1 VSAPFAGTGGAG
13 TVEEVYARLLE
24 RAPENRMAPR
34 LDAMRR
40 TMEVLG
46 EPQRAAPV
54 IHLTGTN
61 GKTSTARMVEALLLA
76 HDLRVG
82 RYTSPHLSR
91 VTERISVDGAPVDDE
106 TFVRVFGEI
115 APYLG
120 FVDAELAERGE
131 PRLSYFETVTALAF
145 AVFADAPVDVVV
157 LEVGIGGSWDATNVA
172 DAAVSVVTPIDL
184 DHTDLLGDTLGEIA
198 AEKAGILKP
207 GGFLV
212 SAAQDPEAAEV
223 LLARAREL
231 GVPFRFGGV
240 EFGVEARATAVGGQ
254 VLTLQ
259 GLAGRYPEVLLPLF
273 GAHQAENAALALAA
287 VEAFLGGGE
296 KELNPE
302 LVRTGLG
309 AVESP
314 GRLELARKAPP
325 VVLDA
330 AHNPHGLTAAAAA
343 LKEAF
348 TFGKLNLV
356 VGMLREKDAEAM
368 LRVLLD
374 EYEEFHTEF
383 WFTRSSSPR
392 AVDPQ
397 ELVELAVDLGF
408 PEDVVHAVPQLDDA
422 MTEAVQDA
430 AARPEFD
437 GAVLVTGS
445 ITVVGEARTLLG
457 L

>member
-1 VSAPFAGTGGAG
+1 MSAPFAGTGGAG

-157 LEVGIGGSWDATNVA
+157 D
-172 DAAVSVVTPIDL
+172 
-184 DHTDLLGDTLGEIA
+184 
-198 AEKAGILKP
+198 
-207 GGFLV
+207 
-212 SAAQDPEAAEV
+212 
-223 LLARAREL
+223 
-231 GVPFRFGGV
+231 
-240 EFGVEARATAVGGQ
+240 
-254 VLTLQ
+254 
-259 GLAGRYPEVLLPLF
+259 
-273 GAHQAENAALALAA
+273 
-287 VEAFLGGGE
+287 
-296 KELNPE
+296 
-302 LVRTGLG
+302 
-309 AVESP
+309 
-314 GRLELARKAPP
+314 
-325 VVLDA
+325 
-330 AHNPHGLTAAAAA
+330 
-343 LKEAF
+343 F
-348 TFGKLNLV
+348 T
-356 VGMLREKDAEAM
+356 
-368 LRVLLD
+368 
-374 EYEEFHTEF
+374 
-383 WFTRSSSPR
+383 
-392 AVDPQ
+392 
-397 ELVELAVDLGF
+397 
-408 PEDVVHAVPQLDDA
+408 
-422 MTEAVQDA
+422 
-430 AARPEFD
+430 
-437 GAVLVTGS
+437 
-445 ITVVGEARTLLG
+445 
-457 L
+457 

>member
-1 VSAPFAGTGGAG
+1 
-13 TVEEVYARLLE
+13 
-24 RAPENRMAPR
+24 
-34 LDAMRR
+34 
-40 TMEVLG
+40 
-46 EPQRAAPV
+46 
-54 IHLTGTN
+54 
-61 GKTSTARMVEALLLA
+61 
-76 HDLRVG
+76 
-82 RYTSPHLSR
+82 
-91 VTERISVDGAPVDDE
+91 
-106 TFVRVFGEI
+106 
-115 APYLG
+115 
-120 FVDAELAERGE
+120 VDAELAERGE

-172 DAAVSVVTPIDL
+172 DAAVSVVTPVDL
-184 DHTDLLGDTLGEIA
+184 DHTDMLGDTLGEIA
-198 AEKAGILKP
+198 TEKAGILKP

-223 LLARAREL
+223 LLSRAREL

-273 GAHQAENAALALAA
+273 GVHQAENAALAVAA
-287 VEAFLGGGE
+287 VEAFLGGGG

-356 VGMLREKDAEAM
+356 VGVLQEKDAEAM

>member
-1 VSAPFAGTGGAG
+1 MSAAFAQAG
-13 TVEEVYARLLE
+13 DAATVEEVYARLLE
-24 RAPENRMAPR
+24 RAPEHRMAPR
-34 LDAMRR
+34 LHAVRR
-40 TMEVLG
+40 AVEVLG

-61 GKTSTARMVEALLLA
+61 GKTSTARMIEALLLA

-91 VTERISVDGAPVDDE
+91 VTERISVDGAPVGDE

-115 APYLG
+115 APYLA

-131 PRLSYFETVTALAF
+131 QRLTYFETVTVLAF

-172 DAAVSVVTPIDL
+172 DAEVSVVTPIDL
-184 DHTDLLGDTLGEIA
+184 DHTDMLGETLEEIA
-198 AEKAGILKP
+198 REKSGILKP
-207 GGFLV
+207 AGFLV
-212 SAAQDPEAAEV
+212 SSAQNSEAAGV
-223 LLARAREL
+223 LLERAREL

-240 EFGVEARATAVGGQ
+240 EFGVESRATAVGGQ
-254 VLTLQ
+254 VLTVQ
-259 GLAGRYPEVLLPLF
+259 GLAGRYPDLLLPLF
-273 GAHQAENAALALAA
+273 GAHQAENAATAVAA

-296 KELNPE
+296 KALDVD

-314 GRLELARKAPP
+314 GRLELARKSPP

-330 AHNPHGLTAAAAA
+330 AHNPHGLTASAAA

-348 TFGKLNLV
+348 NFGKLNLV
-356 VGMLREKDAEAM
+356 VGVLQEKDAEAM

-392 AVDPQ
+392 AVDAQ
-397 ELVELAVDLGF
+397 ELAELAVDLGF
-408 PEDVVHAVPQLDDA
+408 PEDVVHAVAQLDDA
-422 MTEAVQDA
+422 VAEAVQDA

>member
-1 VSAPFAGTGGAG
+1 MSAPFADTGDA
-13 TVEEVYARLLE
+13 TSVEDVYDRLLA

-40 TMEVLG
+40 AMEVLG

-82 RYTSPHLSR
+82 RYTSPHLAR
-91 VTERISVDGAPVDDE
+91 VTERISVDGAPVDDD
-106 TFVRVFGEI
+106 TFVRVYNEI
-115 APYLG
+115 APYLS

-131 PRLSYFETVTALAF
+131 PRMSYFETVTALAF
-145 AVFADAPVDVVV
+145 AVFADAPVVVVV

-184 DHTDLLGDTLGEIA
+184 DHTDMLGDTLEDIA
-198 AEKAGILKP
+198 REKSGILKEH
-207 GGFLV
+207 GYLV
-212 SAAQDPEAAEV
+212 SAAQDPGAAQV
-223 LLARAREL
+223 LLERAREL
-231 GVPFRFGGV
+231 GIPFRFGGV
-240 EFGVEARATAVGGQ
+240 EFAVEARATAVGGQ
-254 VLTLQ
+254 VLTVR
-259 GLAGRYPEVLLPLF
+259 GLAGRYPDLLLPLF
-273 GAHQAENAALALAA
+273 GAHQAENAAVAVAA

-296 KELNPE
+296 QELNPE
-302 LVRTGLG
+302 LVRIGLG

-330 AHNPHGLTAAAAA
+330 AHNPHGLRAAAAA
-343 LKEAF
+343 LQEAF

-356 VGMLREKDAEAM
+356 VGVLAEKDAEAM

-374 EYEEFHTEF
+374 EYEEFNTEF
-383 WFTRSSSPR
+383 WFTRSASPR

-397 ELVELAVDLGF
+397 ELAELAVDLGF
-408 PEDVVHAVPQLDDA
+408 PEDVVHAVPTLDDA
-422 MTEAVQDA
+422 VAAAVQDA

>member
-1 VSAPFAGTGGAG
+1 MSAPFAEAG
-13 TVEEVYARLLE
+13 DATTVEEVYARLLE

-40 TMEVLG
+40 AMEVLG

-61 GKTSTARMVEALLLA
+61 GKTSTARMIEALLLA

-91 VTERISVDGAPVDDE
+91 VTERISVDGEPVDDE
-106 TFVRVFGEI
+106 TFVRVYGEI
-115 APYLG
+115 APYLA

-131 PRLSYFETVTALAF
+131 PRMSYFETVTALAF

-184 DHTDLLGDTLGEIA
+184 DHTDMLGDTLEDIA
-198 AEKAGILKP
+198 REKAGILKP
-207 GGFLV
+207 HGFLV
-212 SAAQDPEAAEV
+212 SAPQDPGAAEV
-223 LLARAREL
+223 LLERAREL
-231 GVPFRFGGV
+231 GVPFRFAGV
-240 EFGVEARATAVGGQ
+240 EFGVESRATAVGGQ
-254 VLTLQ
+254 VLTVQ
-259 GLAGRYPEVLLPLF
+259 GLAGRYPDVLLPLF
-273 GAHQAENAALALAA
+273 GAHQAENAALAVAA

-296 KELNPE
+296 KELTPE

-309 AVESP
+309 AVASP

-330 AHNPHGLTAAAAA
+330 AHNPHGLRAAAAA

-348 TFGKLNLV
+348 SFGKLNLV
-356 VGMLREKDAEAM
+356 VGVLQEKDAEAM
-368 LRVLLD
+368 LQTLLD
-374 EYEEFHTEF
+374 EYEEFNTEF
-383 WFTRSSSPR
+383 WFTRSTSPR
-392 AVDPQ
+392 AVAPE
-397 ELVELAVDLGF
+397 ELAELAVDLGF
-408 PEDVVHAVPQLDDA
+408 PEDVVHAVPALDDA
-422 MTEAVQDA
+422 VAEAVQDA

-445 ITVVGEARTLLG
+445 VTVVGEARTLLG

>member
-1 VSAPFAGTGGAG
+1 MSAPFADTGDA
-13 TVEEVYARLLE
+13 TSVEDVYDRLLA

-34 LDAMRR
+34 LEAMRR
-40 TMEVLG
+40 AMEVLG

-82 RYTSPHLSR
+82 RYTSPHLAR
-91 VTERISVDGAPVDDE
+91 VTERISVDGAPVDDD
-106 TFVRVFGEI
+106 TFVRVYNEI
-115 APYLG
+115 APYLS

-131 PRLSYFETVTALAF
+131 PRMSYFETVTALAF

-184 DHTDLLGDTLGEIA
+184 DHTDMLGDTLEDIA
-198 AEKAGILKP
+198 REKSGILKEH
-207 GGFLV
+207 GYLV
-212 SAAQDPEAAEV
+212 SAAQDPGAAQV
-223 LLARAREL
+223 LLERAREL
-231 GVPFRFGGV
+231 GIPFRFGGV
-240 EFGVEARATAVGGQ
+240 EFAVEARATAVGGQ
-254 VLTLQ
+254 VLTVR
-259 GLAGRYPEVLLPLF
+259 GLAGRYPDLLLPLF
-273 GAHQAENAALALAA
+273 GAHQAENAAVAVAA

-296 KELNPE
+296 QELNPE

-330 AHNPHGLTAAAAA
+330 AHNPHGLRAAAAA
-343 LKEAF
+343 LQEAF

-356 VGMLREKDAEAM
+356 VGVLAEKDAEAM
-368 LRVLLD
+368 LRVLLE
-374 EYEEFHTEF
+374 EYEEFNTEF
-383 WFTRSSSPR
+383 WFTRSASPR

-397 ELVELAVDLGF
+397 ELAELAVDLGF
-408 PEDVVHAVPQLDDA
+408 PEDVVHAVPTLDDA
-422 MTEAVQDA
+422 VAAAVQDA

-445 ITVVGEARTLLG
+445 ITVVGEVRTLLG

>member
-1 VSAPFAGTGGAG
+1 MSAPFEETSAG
-13 TVEEVYARLLE
+13 TVEEVYAQLLA
-24 RAPENRMAPR
+24 RAPEHRMAPR
-34 LDAMRR
+34 LDAVRR
-40 TMEVLG
+40 AVEVLG
-46 EPQRAAPV
+46 EPHRAAPV
-54 IHLTGTN
+54 VHVTGTN
-61 GKTSTARMVEALLLA
+61 GKTSTARMIEALLLA

-82 RYTSPHLSR
+82 RYTSPHLAR

-106 TFVRVFGEI
+106 AFVRVHGEI
-115 APYLG
+115 APYLAL
-120 FVDAELAERGE
+120 VDAELTGRGQ
-131 PRLSYFETVTALAF
+131 PRLTYFETLTVLAF

-172 DAAVSVVTPIDL
+172 DAAVSVVTPVDL
-184 DHTDLLGDTLGEIA
+184 DHTDMLGDTVEEIA
-198 AEKAGILKP
+198 AEKAGIVKP

-212 SAAQDPEAAEV
+212 SAAQPPEAAQV
-223 LLARAREL
+223 LLERAREL

-254 VLTLQ
+254 VLTIQ

-273 GAHQAENAALALAA
+273 GAHQAENAALAVAA
-287 VEAFLGGGE
+287 VEAFLGGGDR
-296 KELNPE
+296 ELDLE

-309 AVESP
+309 AAESP
-314 GRLELARKAPP
+314 GRLELARTAPP
-325 VVLDA
+325 VLLDA
-330 AHNPHGLTAAAAA
+330 AHNPHGLRAAAAA
-343 LKEAF
+343 LQESF

-356 VGMLREKDAEAM
+356 VGILAEKDVEEMLRG
-368 LRVLLD
+368 LLD
-374 EYEEFHTEF
+374 EYEEHATEF

-397 ELVELAVDLGF
+397 ELAELAVDLGF
-408 PEDVVHAVPQLDDA
+408 PEDVVHAVPTLDDA
-422 MTEAVQDA
+422 LAEAVQDA
-430 AARPEFD
+430 ADRPEFD